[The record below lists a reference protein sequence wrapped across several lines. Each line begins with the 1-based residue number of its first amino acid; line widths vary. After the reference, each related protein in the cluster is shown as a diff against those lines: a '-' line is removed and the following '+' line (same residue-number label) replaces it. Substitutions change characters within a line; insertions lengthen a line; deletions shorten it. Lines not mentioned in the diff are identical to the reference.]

1 MGKVYQARDSLLGRT
16 VALKVLPPELVNDPE
31 RKRRLLLEAKAASAL
46 NHPNIV
52 VVYDILNEDGVDFIV
67 MEYVEG
73 QTLAE
78 LHSGRK
84 LPLDEIL
91 RYAIQI
97 CSALASAHA
106 AGVVHR
112 DLKPGN
118 IMVNS
123 QGTVKVL
130 DFGLAKRVTTH
141 LVGSGTD
148 GVSSETASRTEAG
161 VILGTVSYM
170 SPEQAEGKPVDT
182 RSDTF
187 SLGTVLYELL
197 TGRHPFQADSQ
208 LATLTAILR
217 EDPKPPSQ
225 EVRGVPK
232 ELDPILERC
241 LRKDRERRFQSA
253 ADLKVVLQ
261 DLHEE
266 LRREKPSVKAA
277 SPARRWLWAGV
288 AAAVLVGLGLALW
301 LARSPKSGTPSS
313 FRIVPLTSY
322 PGTELY
328 PSFSPDGR
336 QVAFSWN

>member
-1 MGKVYQARDSLLGRT
+1 MKTGSAQDSNNPHAILTGRTVGHYQILSELGQGGMGKVYKARDSLLGRT

-31 RKRRLLLEAKAASAL
+31 RKRRLQREAKAASAL

-52 VVYDILNEDGVDFIV
+52 VVHDILNEDGVDFVV

-84 LPLDEIL
+84 LSLDETL
-91 RYAIQI
+91 KYAIQI

-118 IMVNS
+118 IMVNA
-123 QGTVKVL
+123 QGVVKVL
-130 DFGLAKRVTTH
+130 DFGLAKRLATG
-141 LVGSGTD
+141 LAGSGTD
-148 GVSSETASRTEAG
+148 GASTETLGTEAG

-170 SPEQAEGKPVDT
+170 SPELAEGKPVDT
-182 RSDTF
+182 RSDIF

-197 TGRHPFQADSQ
+197 TGRHPFQADSH

-217 EDPKPPSQ
+217 EDPQSPSQ
-225 EVRGVPK
+225 LRHAIPK

-261 DLHEE
+261 DLHDE
-266 LRREKPSVKAA
+266 LRREKPAAKAA

-288 AAAVLVGLGLALW
+288 A
-301 LARSPKSGTPSS
+301 
-313 FRIVPLTSY
+313 
-322 PGTELY
+322 E
-328 PSFSPDGR
+328 
-336 QVAFSWN
+336 QV